1 MGVLLNWWREILL
14 TALSAGAS
22 NFSSMSVCGRRIP
35 RSRILSRRPVSRCSA
50 RGPYVCYNLHRG
62 TCDWKKKRPEPVHQ
76 RINLFQVLHLLYA
89 KLRSSV
95 NAPVHRIT
103 STLQPTTLI
112 LISTI
117 TLKEYFS
124 MVNYNDFLYFIT
136 KMNHLLK
143 IRHLY

>member
-1 MGVLLNWWREILL
+1 MCVCWWCSLRRVNVLSTVGKPVNCQIFANYVLIHPINLYSMGVLLNWWREILL

-103 STLQPTTLI
+103 STL
-112 LISTI
+112 
-117 TLKEYFS
+117 
-124 MVNYNDFLYFIT
+124 
-136 KMNHLLK
+136 
-143 IRHLY
+143 